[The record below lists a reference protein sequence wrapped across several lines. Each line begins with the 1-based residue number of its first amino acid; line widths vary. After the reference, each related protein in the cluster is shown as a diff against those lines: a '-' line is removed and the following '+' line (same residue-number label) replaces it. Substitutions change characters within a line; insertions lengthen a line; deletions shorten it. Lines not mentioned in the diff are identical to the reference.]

1 MRHNRTSYTVNR
13 IEGKWKFQIRVSFL
27 GFISCSFSFVTVPT
41 MCNYTTKINLWP
53 GGQYSRHI
61 RVAVAFALVRPFW
74 KNKTIFLSVNVFSTK
89 VLIEDTIFV
98 SPTGDGPAIFYV
110 VIRLASSHKDLAV
123 CKAKKFPSF
132 FSHFKTL
139 NIGPTLG
146 IETRGLPRSTV
157 MRSIDWTSPTALR
170 HGGWAPRKGFSFS
183 WTNVKF

>member
-1 MRHNRTSYTVNR
+1 MEISNKGQFSWFYFMFLFFCNSPHNVQLHNQN
-13 IEGKWKFQIRVSFL
+13 KFMARRPILEAYSCCCRVCASSTIL
-27 GFISCSFSFVTVPT
+27 
-41 MCNYTTKINLWP
+41 K
-53 GGQYSRHI
+53 
-61 RVAVAFALVRPFW
+61 
-74 KNKTIFLSVNVFSTK
+74 KKTIFLSVNVFSTK

>member
-1 MRHNRTSYTVNR
+1 MEISNKGQFSWFYFMFLFFCNSPHNVQLHNQN
-13 IEGKWKFQIRVSFL
+13 KFMARRPILEAYSCCCRVCASSTIL
-27 GFISCSFSFVTVPT
+27 
-41 MCNYTTKINLWP
+41 K
-53 GGQYSRHI
+53 
-61 RVAVAFALVRPFW
+61 
-74 KNKTIFLSVNVFSTK
+74 KKTIFLSVNVFSTK

-157 MRSIDWTSPTALR
+157 KRSID
-170 HGGWAPRKGFSFS
+170 
-183 WTNVKF
+183 